1 MLTASTDGMFRE
13 LNKVNTPLA
22 DKWRKA
28 ALLLSYLS
36 VLVTLSLGVTY
47 FGKFFTYYLSA
58 RNFL

>member
-1 MLTASTDGMFRE
+1 MPTVSTDEVFRE
-13 LNKVNTPLA
+13 LNKVDTPLA

-36 VLVTLSLGVTY
+36 IVVTLVFGVVF
-47 FGKFFTYYLSA
+47 FGKFYTYYLSA

>member
-47 FGKFFTYYLSA
+47 FGKFFTYYLSD